1 MRISEERARTFG
13 EVLTPSWMVHEMLNP
28 LEDELSNFR
37 RILDLCAGPGA
48 FISSILRR
56 LLNGVEDPEI
66 LPIISRLYAIELLP
80 DNLNSCKEQLCDILK
95 EFGVSA
101 ERREMAEVIFE
112 HNLVQRDV
120 LISPITEM
128 ELPVWDETLLRAA
141 PDARAVENTYKL
153 QTVTPDFFDYIISN
167 PPYQKNI
174 SGSDEDNRLRN
185 HSKATPIYQH
195 FFNLMREL
203 NPKFFSIIMP
213 AKWYTGGWG
222 LNAWRETVISDKRIR
237 LMYDYRDSNVIF
249 PGTEVNGGICWL
261 LWDREN
267 TETPTVRQFNRKG
280 ELFADEVRPLQVPG
294 SDFFIRDHY
303 AQSIL
308 DKVGSFQLDEDQRF
322 SSLMLPTTPFG
333 IASNFTDYQLE
344 ESDEANV
351 LLYYIKKKEYWVR
364 PDQVT
369 ANSSQVDSWKVF
381 LSLSYNQ
388 HSPQIINQPAVYGPG
403 TICTHSYVAITGF
416 DSQQEA
422 ENCVSYMKTKFF
434 RFLAHQLKISPIATK
449 QVYRLAPIQDWS
461 KTWTDAELYAQYGLN
476 ESEQAHIE
484 KTISAML

>member
-1 MRISEERARTFG
+1 MRISEERARKFG
-13 EVLTPSWMVHEMLNP
+13 EVLTPSWMVHEMLKP
-28 LEDELSNFR
+28 VEEELLDFH
-37 RILDLCAGPGA
+37 RILDLCAGPGV

-56 LLNGVEDPEI
+56 LLDKAQPDDI
-66 LPIISRLYAIELLP
+66 LPAVSRLYAIELLP
-80 DNLNSCKEQLCDILK
+80 DNLLACRKQLQAVLE
-95 EFGVSA
+95 EFGA
-101 ERREMAEVIFE
+101 TFEQRALADVIFDQ
-112 HNLVQRDV
+112 NLIQRDV
-120 LISPITEM
+120 LISPIAEM
-128 ELPVWDETLLRAA
+128 QLPVWNETLLQAA
-141 PDARAVENTYKL
+141 LDTQAVENAY
-153 QTVTPDFFDYIISN
+153 TVQAATPTFFDYIISN

-195 FFNLMREL
+195 FFNLIREL
-203 NPKFFSIIMP
+203 NPRFFSIIIP

-222 LNAWRETVISDKRIR
+222 LNAWRETVISDTRIR
-237 LMYDYRDSNVIF
+237 IMHDYRDSNVIF

-267 TETPTVRQFNRKG
+267 TETPTIKQYNRKG

-303 AQSIL
+303 AQNIL
-308 DKVGSFQLDEDQRF
+308 DKVGSFQLEENKRF
-322 SSLMLPTTPFG
+322 SSLLLPTTPFG
-333 IASNFTDYQLE
+333 IASNFTEYQTE
-344 ESDEANV
+344 RSDEANI

-364 PDQVT
+364 PEQVT
-369 ANSSQVDSWKVF
+369 ANSSQVDSWKIF

-403 TICTHSYVAITGF
+403 AVCTHSYVAITGF
-416 DSQQEA
+416 RSQQEA

-449 QVYRLAPIQDWS
+449 QVYRLAPIQSWS
-461 KTWTDAELYAQYGLN
+461 KPWTDAELYTQYKLDEN
-476 ESEQAHIE
+476 EQAHIE
-484 KTISAML
+484 KTISSML

>member
-13 EVLTPSWMVHEMLNP
+13 EVLTPSWMVHEMLSP
-28 LEDELSNFR
+28 VEKELPHFR
-37 RILDLCAGPGA
+37 RILDLCSGPGA
-48 FISSILRR
+48 FITSILRR
-56 LLNGVEDPEI
+56 LLSGVEPNEV
-66 LPIISRLYAIELLP
+66 LPVVSRLYAIELLP
-80 DNLNSCKEQLCDILK
+80 DNLLACREQLHAVLE
-95 EFGVSA
+95 EFGVTPQQRVLA
-101 ERREMAEVIFE
+101 DVIFDQ
-112 HNLVQRDV
+112 NLIQRDV
-120 LISPITEM
+120 LISPMAEM
-128 ELPVWDETLLRAA
+128 ELPVWNEALLREA
-141 PDARAVENTYKL
+141 PDTQAVANAHTV
-153 QTVTPDFFDYIISN
+153 QAVTPDFFDYIISN

-174 SGSDEDNRLRN
+174 SGSDENNRLRN

-203 NPKFFSIIMP
+203 NPRFFSIIMP

-222 LNAWRETVISDKRIR
+222 LNTWRETVISDVRIR
-237 LMYDYRDSNVIF
+237 IMYDYRDSNIIF

-267 TETPTVRQFNRKG
+267 TETPRVKQFNRKG

-308 DKVGSFQLDEDQRF
+308 DKIGSFQLEENQRF
-322 SSLMLPTTPFG
+322 SSLLLPTTPFG
-333 IASNFTDYQLE
+333 IASNFTDYRTGR
-344 ESDEANV
+344 SDEANI

-364 PDQVT
+364 PEQVT
-369 ANSSQVDSWKVF
+369 TNSSQLDSWKIF

-403 TICTHSYVAITGF
+403 AVCTHSYVAITGF
-416 DSQQEA
+416 HSQQEA

-449 QVYRLAPIQDWS
+449 QVYRLAPIQSWS
-461 KTWTDAELYAQYGLN
+461 KPWTDAELYVQYGLDKN
-476 ESEQAHIE
+476 EQAHIE
-484 KTISAML
+484 KTISPML

>member
-13 EVLTPSWMVHEMLNP
+13 EVLTPSWMVHEMLKP
-28 LEDELSNFR
+28 VEEELPKFR

-56 LLNGVEDPEI
+56 LLNDLDHAEL
-66 LPIISRLYAIELLP
+66 LPSLSRLYAIELLP
-80 DNLNSCKEQLCDILK
+80 DNLAACKEQMHAILE
-95 EFGVSA
+95 EFGVSDEQRQLA
-101 ERREMAEVIFE
+101 DVIFE
-112 HNLVQRDV
+112 KNLIQRDV
-120 LISPITEM
+120 LTSPITEM
-128 ELPVWDETLLRAA
+128 KLPVWDIELLRTAQ
-141 PDARAVENTYKL
+141 ARDIEKVYVL
-153 QTVTPDFFDYIISN
+153 QPVTPDFFDYIISN

-195 FFNLMREL
+195 FFNLMKEL
-203 NPKFFSIIMP
+203 NPRFFSIIMP

-222 LNAWRETVISDKRIR
+222 LNVWRESVISDKRIR
-237 LMYDYRDSNVIF
+237 ILHDYRDSNVIF

-267 TETPTVRQFNRKG
+267 TGTPTVKQFNRKG
-280 ELFADEVRPLQVPG
+280 ELFADEIRQLQVPG

-308 DKVGSFQLDEDQRF
+308 DKIGSFRLEEDRRF
-322 SSLMLPTTPFG
+322 SSIILPTTPFG
-333 IASNFTDYQLE
+333 IASNFADYQTE
-344 ESDEANV
+344 WSDESNV
-351 LLYYIKKKEYWVR
+351 KLYYIKKKEYWIR

-369 ANSSQVDSWKVF
+369 ANSSHVKSWKIF

-403 TICTHSYVAITGF
+403 TVCTHSYVAITGF
-416 DSQQEA
+416 ESQQEA
-422 ENCVSYMKTKFF
+422 ENCVTYMKTKFF

-461 KTWTDAELYAQYGLN
+461 KTWTDEELYSKYGLDTQ
-476 ESEQAHIE
+476 EQAHIE
-484 KTISAML
+484 QTISAMV